1 MSYDTQVERKL
12 TEFSRADDKLHRSL
26 EEITIHDFGL
36 RVLFLE
42 LIKLLIE
49 LPVVVVGKAVVP
61 PKAPSAGIV
70 IRFFASVVQRQ
81 VQWEATDWEDAR
93 HQQVGSSKFD

>member
-1 MSYDTQVERKL
+1 MILMWKEEL
-12 TEFSRADDKLHRSL
+12 TEFSRADDKLHCSL
-26 EEITIHDFGL
+26 EEITIHDFRL

-42 LIKLLIE
+42 VTKLLLE
-49 LPVVVVGKAVVP
+49 FPVVVVGKAVVP